1 MEPRVRYPRALAV
14 LRTLVY
20 LFATA
25 GGVLLLGVTVSFL
38 GLVGL
43 LGLAS
48 LLLVGDAS
56 ELVLLLVGGL
66 GLVAFGSVGLLLASV
81 TRRVDRFLLRAAR
94 IPSPLERVTAKYV
107 RGDIDETEL
116 ERGIERALVA
126 DGEVGGAIPRADSP
140 VTISLS
146 DPAPRGDSLDL
157 GEEPA

>member
-20 LFATA
+20 LGATV
-25 GGVLLLGVTVSFL
+25 GGVLLLAAAVSFL
-38 GLVGL
+38 GLIAL
-43 LGLAS
+43 LGLAA

-66 GLVAFGSVGLLLASV
+66 GLVAFGSVGFLLVSV
-81 TRRVDRFLLRAAR
+81 TRRVDRFLLHAAR
-94 IPSPLERVTAKYV
+94 IPSPLERVTESYV

-126 DGEVGGAIPRADSP
+126 DAETDGVTARPDSAIR
-140 VTISLS
+140 VSLS
-146 DPAPRGDSLDL
+146 DPAPRGDSFDL
-157 GEEPA
+157 EEETA